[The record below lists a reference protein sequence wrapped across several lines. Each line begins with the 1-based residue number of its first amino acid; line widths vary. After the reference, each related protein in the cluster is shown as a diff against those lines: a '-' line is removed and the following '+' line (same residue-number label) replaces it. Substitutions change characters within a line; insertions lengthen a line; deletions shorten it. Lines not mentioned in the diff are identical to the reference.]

1 MGISTMARVG
11 VLRVYA
17 WRIGSGLRGG
27 GDLFPSCKWWN
38 GSDFDVGFVTDE
50 VG

>member
-27 GDLFPSCKWWN
+27 GICFQAVSGGMVVILMWDS
-38 GSDFDVGFVTDE
+38 
-50 VG
+50 